1 LWNGWA
7 ADHHAALEIEPR
19 KLTMTNTTQTLPAE
33 TAGTDITRFNALR
46 HGVLSRYTVLPWE
59 SADEYR
65 AVVEA
70 LVAEHGPQ
78 GPTEEHLVEE
88 IAGILWRKRRLRLA
102 EAAAHRRGLEGTLD
116 SYRETVKVALVHLD
130 TTGQSERVV
139 DAIRATVADTDEDI
153 AEMETDEAMTRR
165 ALDLLGSKRNDAYE
179 AALAVLREDTQA
191 WWADVLA
198 RDPDEMEEGEESAT
212 ADAESLRRFL
222 EGEVLPWFENR
233 KKELANRPLIREQAF
248 GEALDPDS
256 WSGSVVTRCISTAS
270 SNECSPYCC
279 GSRNCDVLPSRADP
293 FGKSQT
299 GCAGPS
305 WPGRVLPSAHYS

>member
-1 LWNGWA
+1 
-7 ADHHAALEIEPR
+7 
-19 KLTMTNTTQTLPAE
+19 MTITTQTLPAE
-33 TAGTDITRFNALR
+33 TSGTDITRFNALR

-59 SADEYR
+59 NPDEYR

-70 LVAEHGPQ
+70 LVAEHAPQ

-102 EAAAHRRGLEGTLD
+102 EAAAHRRGLEGTMG

-139 DAIRATVADTDEDI
+139 DAIRATATDTQEDI
-153 AEMETDEAMTRR
+153 ADMEADEAMTRC

-179 AALAVLREDTQA
+179 AALAALREDTQA
-191 WWADVLA
+191 WWANTLTRNSDVFGQ
-198 RDPDEMEEGEESAT
+198 GEEPAT
-212 ADAESLRRFL
+212 ADVDGLRRFL

-248 GEALDPDS
+248 GEALDPDKLE
-256 WSGSVVTRCISTAS
+256 R
-270 SNECSPYCC
+270 
-279 GSRNCDVLPSRADP
+279 L
-293 FGKSQT
+293 
-299 GCAGPS
+299 
-305 WPGRVLPSAHYS
+305 GRYEVHLDRKLERMLTMLLRLKDLRRGESAP